1 MQSWTFVLPLGLLL
15 VACSKTPP
23 PAAVSESEFV
33 MGTVCSITLYV
44 PKTVDTALVFHDVFT
59 RFHEI
64 ENRMSANVS
73 DTDIDRINQNA
84 GLSAIAVHDET
95 RTLLEQA
102 LHYAELSD
110 GAFDPTVGP
119 LVKLWGIGTE
129 NPRLPSQDEIEAAR
143 ALVNWRDAR
152 VDPASGEVFL
162 AKTGMALDLGA
173 IAKGYAADEAARILA
188 KAGVTG
194 AIIDLGGNIFAY
206 GIKSYNEPDT
216 LWRIGVQNP
225 LDGRGAY
232 IGVLALQNKS
242 VVTSGIYERYAEIN
256 GTRYHHILSTYDGY
270 PVQNGLLSV
279 TIIAAS
285 STESDALSTTVF
297 VLGYERGRALIES
310 LNDVEAIFVLEDKTI
325 HATSGCLPMFTL
337 SDTDY
342 RLAGDE

>member
-1 MQSWTFVLPLGLLL
+1 MQSWTFILSLGLLL
-15 VACSKTPP
+15 AACNKTPP
-23 PAAVSESEFV
+23 AVAVSESEFV
-33 MGTVCSITLYV
+33 MGTVCSITLYA
-44 PKTVDTALVFHDVFT
+44 PTVDSAPVFHDVFT

-64 ENRMSANVS
+64 ENRVSANRS
-73 DTDIDRINQNA
+73 DTDIDRVNQNA
-84 GLSAIAVHDET
+84 GRSAIVVHAET

-102 LHYAELSD
+102 LYYAELSD

-119 LVKLWGIGTE
+119 LVNLWGIGTE
-129 NPRLPSQDEIEAAR
+129 NPRLPSQGEIEAALT
-143 ALVNWRDAR
+143 LVNWRDAR
-152 VDPASGEVFL
+152 VDPTSGAVFL

-188 KAGVTG
+188 NADVSG

-206 GIKSYNEPDT
+206 GTKNYNEPDR

-232 IGVLALQNKS
+232 IGILALQNKS
-242 VVTSGIYERYAEIN
+242 VVTSGMYERYAEFN
-256 GTRYHHILSTYDGY
+256 ETRYHHILSTRDGY

-285 STESDALSTTVF
+285 STAGDALSTTVF

-310 LNDVEAIFVLEDKTI
+310 LEGVEALFVFEDKTI
-325 HATSGCLPMFTL
+325 RATSGGLTMFTL

-342 RLAGDE
+342 RLADND

>member
-1 MQSWTFVLPLGLLL
+1 
-15 VACSKTPP
+15 
-23 PAAVSESEFV
+23 

-44 PKTVDTALVFHDVFT
+44 PKVADTAPVFHDVFT

-64 ENRMSANVS
+64 ENRMSANMS
-73 DTDIDRINQNA
+73 DTDIDRVNQNA
-84 GLSAIAVHDET
+84 GRSSIVVHAET
-95 RTLLEQA
+95 LALLERA
-102 LHYAELSD
+102 LFYAELSD

-119 LVKLWGIGTE
+119 LVNLWGIGTE
-129 NPRLPSQDEIEAAR
+129 KPRLPSQDEIEAAL
-143 ALVNWRDAR
+143 ALVNWRDVQ
-152 VDPASGEVFL
+152 VDSVSGTVFL

-206 GIKSYNEPDT
+206 GIKNYNEPDT

-225 LDGRGAY
+225 LNGRGAY

-242 VVTSGIYERYAEIN
+242 VVTSGMYERYAELD
-256 GTRYHHILSTYDGY
+256 GTRYHHILSTHDGY

-285 STESDALSTTVF
+285 STTCDALSTTAF

-310 LNDVEAIFVLEDKTI
+310 QDGVEAIFVFEDKTVR
-325 HATSGCLPMFTL
+325 ATSGCLTMFTL
-337 SDTDY
+337 SNPDY
-342 RLAGDE
+342 RLASDE